1 MAHDD
6 DGGWAVPTPAFRA
19 DEALVA
25 LRRQLREMKPLA
37 ERGTRFEIKGRPVIE
52 LALGGSG
59 GDAIDARLAKKP
71 ALTSEWQRHTLAG
84 AADVRRFVDTVR
96 QQLRR
101 WERED

>member
-1 MAHDD
+1 L
-6 DGGWAVPTPAFRA
+6 PTPAFKP
-19 DEALVA
+19 DEALVS

-37 ERGTRFEIKGRPVIE
+37 ERGARFELKGRPVIE
-52 LALGGSG
+52 LELADGR
-59 GDAIDARLAKKP
+59 IDARLAKQP
-71 ALTSEWQRHTLAG
+71 ALNPEWQRHALAG

>member
-1 MAHDD
+1 LSEE
-6 DGGWAVPTPAFRA
+6 WAVPTPAFKP

-37 ERGTRFEIKGRPVIE
+37 ERGTRFELKGRPVIE
-52 LALGGSG
+52 LALADGR
-59 GDAIDARLAKKP
+59 IDARLAKKP
-71 ALTSEWQRHTLAG
+71 ALTPEWQRHALTG

-101 WERED
+101 WEQED